1 MTTFF
6 EERQKHNPRRLITFL
21 EFDTGSSQATLNGFE
36 RPWRVVV
43 TGLGVAAATVV
54 STPRLDGNKALRV
67 QVRTGDSLSMVATT
81 LATPVDL
88 SALETIRLFVRSD
101 KTGLPMRLGLGEAS
115 AGEFLPDL
123 AAVAT
128 TNAYVEREVTITS
141 LPVASRNAIA
151 KLRLEIYGAPGAG
164 KGTALLYFD
173 KMFAVKRNRY
183 ANMFQARPGVALPG
197 DPVDLDI
204 SGTAEIVT
212 DGHAMDNGTSMDG
225 SSPMADGVTFS
236 AGGASTD
243 AVDLSQQNTLQTQFT
258 VNAAPAT
265 LRFGFGEATSSE
277 RTFDFSII
285 TAGSPQTKIFDISSI
300 ATSAR
305 NAVRFWT
312 VIPLAI
318 PTSNPDFTASLDSL
332 ISQRYYTPS
341 PILPYRVFLEKLKH
355 VTPITQSL
363 APIQSRMQM
372 AHTRLTLA
380 NHDGEF
386 YRLRDTT
393 PMLNRNVRLFSGF
406 ENFHEQEMQTM
417 FLGTIRD
424 ETLSDETYEVGV
436 EDAMSRLFH
445 DLPVNVTQ
453 LPSGPHTTTF
463 SRPIPVVFGR
473 PRKIF
478 PAPIVLYNQG
488 ASAVGATSYLVGRT
502 IWYIN
507 DPVYGNSG
515 GVSALYYRGVA
526 IPSITTYLQ
535 GVWGIGYQATSLG
548 TYRNWGWDPSTQ
560 RLLTWGVPTRPE
572 LITIDMSGYKDDAD
586 GTYTGTP
593 NAVIQNPADV
603 YRFAML
609 KILGMDP
616 AMIDFSALD
625 TARTLM
631 QGYKVARAIRDRQN
645 SLQIFGGGPQRDGLA
660 QNMLLYFF
668 QSNVSGK
675 MLVLNAQTPTSI
687 ATSGSYFATGKHSNI
702 VKNTYR
708 KRAQPERV
716 ITRIEID
723 YNYSMAS
730 GRFADNLQIVDPS
743 SENLSRS
750 NKTDIYKILGKW
762 IPGDVTGLHI
772 SYIGTAAGGAT
783 LTILGEGTANTY
795 QLRITSGNA
804 SESFTVDLE
813 GASGRTMSWLKT
825 TIDNK
830 AKFVATL
837 NPSII
842 SSMDA
847 RSLRD
852 VKAMS
857 LATAKH
863 VKFSWA
869 KAVAVKYLDEYATN
883 RDLIEWRSP
892 WVAYLQELGLF
903 AAIRSLGESTTR
915 TVRIMQTMRDPLNGG
930 MTLRGEEV

>member
-1 MTTFF
+1 
-6 EERQKHNPRRLITFL
+6 
-21 EFDTGSSQATLNGFE
+21 
-36 RPWRVVV
+36 
-43 TGLGVAAATVV
+43 
-54 STPRLDGNKALRV
+54 
-67 QVRTGDSLSMVATT
+67 
-81 LATPVDL
+81 
-88 SALETIRLFVRSD
+88 
-101 KTGLPMRLGLGEAS
+101 
-115 AGEFLPDL
+115 
-123 AAVAT
+123 
-128 TNAYVEREVTITS
+128 
-141 LPVASRNAIA
+141 
-151 KLRLEIYGAPGAG
+151 
-164 KGTALLYFD
+164 
-173 KMFAVKRNRY
+173 
-183 ANMFQARPGVALPG
+183 
-197 DPVDLDI
+197 
-204 SGTAEIVT
+204 
-212 DGHAMDNGTSMDG
+212 
-225 SSPMADGVTFS
+225 
-236 AGGASTD
+236 
-243 AVDLSQQNTLQTQFT
+243 
-258 VNAAPAT
+258 
-265 LRFGFGEATSSE
+265 
-277 RTFDFSII
+277 
-285 TAGSPQTKIFDISSI
+285 
-300 ATSAR
+300 
-305 NAVRFWT
+305 
-312 VIPLAI
+312 
-318 PTSNPDFTASLDSL
+318 
-332 ISQRYYTPS
+332 
-341 PILPYRVFLEKLKH
+341 
-355 VTPITQSL
+355 
-363 APIQSRMQM
+363 
-372 AHTRLTLA
+372 
-380 NHDGEF
+380 
-386 YRLRDTT
+386 
-393 PMLNRNVRLFSGF
+393 
-406 ENFHEQEMQTM
+406 
-417 FLGTIRD
+417 
-424 ETLSDETYEVGV
+424 
-436 EDAMSRLFH
+436 
-445 DLPVNVTQ
+445 
-453 LPSGPHTTTF
+453 
-463 SRPIPVVFGR
+463 
-473 PRKIF
+473 
-478 PAPIVLYNQG
+478 
-488 ASAVGATSYLVGRT
+488 
-502 IWYIN
+502 
-507 DPVYGNSG
+507 
-515 GVSALYYRGVA
+515 
-526 IPSITTYLQ
+526 
-535 GVWGIGYQATSLG
+535 
-548 TYRNWGWDPSTQ
+548 
-560 RLLTWGVPTRPE
+560 
-572 LITIDMSGYKDDAD
+572 
-586 GTYTGTP
+586 
-593 NAVIQNPADV
+593 
-603 YRFAML
+603 
-609 KILGMDP
+609 
-616 AMIDFSALD
+616 
-625 TARTLM
+625 
-631 QGYKVARAIRDRQN
+631 
-645 SLQIFGGGPQRDGLA
+645 
-660 QNMLLYFF
+660 MLLYFF